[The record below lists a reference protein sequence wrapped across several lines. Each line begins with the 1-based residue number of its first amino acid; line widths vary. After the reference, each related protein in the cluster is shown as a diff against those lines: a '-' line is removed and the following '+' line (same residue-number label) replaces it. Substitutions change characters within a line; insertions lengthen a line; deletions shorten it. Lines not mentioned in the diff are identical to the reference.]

1 MTRKT
6 RTSKLNQQIDDN
18 LRRVYSQAAEEPV
31 PERFTELL
39 QKLRK
44 QEQEQEQEQENKSP
58 ENGGNGE
65 DK

>member
-44 QEQEQEQEQENKSP
+44 QEQEQENKSP

>member
-44 QEQEQEQEQENKSP
+44 QEHEQEQENKSP